1 MLTETLQKCVIEKVC
16 LIKLLENSGN
26 SHAIMIIYQLLD
38 ATNYICPFNPKSHMN
53 IFGRSHSLFGK
64 K

>member
-1 MLTETLQKCVIEKVC
+1 MLTEAPQKCIIEKVC
-16 LIKLLENSGN
+16 LIKLLKNSGN
-26 SHAIMIIYQLLD
+26 FYAIMIIYQLLD
-38 ATNYICPFNPKSHMN
+38 EANYICPFHPKSHMN

>member
-1 MLTETLQKCVIEKVC
+1 MLTETLQKCIIEKVC

-26 SHAIMIIYQLLD
+26 SHSIMIIYQLLD
-38 ATNYICPFNPKSHMN
+38 AANYICPFYLKSHMN
-53 IFGRSHSLFGK
+53 IFSRSHSLFGK